1 MNTAFQ
7 PQRDMVL
14 GHVQNSSVIFNEGS
28 AAGKSSLYGVVGT
41 KRAISISGR
50 YFAAMEALNA
60 FPLLDGLRE
69 GELPG
74 LVVLNRLRGKGESR

>member
-14 GHVQNSSVIFNEGS
+14 GHVPNSSVIFNEGS
-28 AAGKSSLYGVVGT
+28 AAGKSGLYGAV
-41 KRAISISGR
+41 RIESAISTSSR
-50 YFAAMEALNA
+50 YFAAMEVLNA
-60 FPLLDGLRE
+60 FPLFDGLTE

-74 LVVLNRLRGKGESR
+74 LVVLNRLTGKGASR

>member
-14 GHVQNSSVIFNEGS
+14 GHVPNSSAVFNEGS
-28 AAGKSSLYGVVGT
+28 AAGKSTRCGAVVIE
-41 KRAISISGR
+41 RAISTSSR
-50 YFAAMEALNA
+50 YFAAMEALNT
-60 FPLLDGLRE
+60 FPLFDGLSE